1 MTSISCHLILF
12 EDLSDRTKASAYT
25 AIPAT
30 ALLIATILA
39 PHIFGTYLLLT
50 QGAVLA
56 NYAFALLSIIY
67 DNKTAL
73 REDQIYI
80 AKAGPLQ
87 ARCNPIRT
95 RFTDP
100 ECRFDFHF
108 TIIGEPTLE
117 ELNKWGFELLK
128 EIQKT
133 AHKMGAERA
142 TLRTEAASKEMLWFL
157 LSMNM
162 WPSLDNTYND
172 LVSLL
177 EWQGPII
184 QEGKV
189 PLKLF
194 DGHFS
199 GHRLNKPKVQW
210 LLAFYFHAPEPQPV
224 KEESLELDF
233 IPDPHFRILRA
244 HIDTPA
250 RDRYNAILFPSEEA
264 GQEDGQL

>member
-1 MTSISCHLILF
+1 MTSISSNLIPF
-12 EDLSDRTKASAYT
+12 EDLNDRTKASAYT

-39 PHIFGTYLLLT
+39 PQIFGAYLMLT

-56 NYAFALLSIIY
+56 NYGFTLLSMIY

-73 REDQIYI
+73 REDQIFF

-87 ARCNPIRT
+87 ARCNPIKT

-100 ECRFDFHF
+100 KSRFNFHF
-108 TIIGEPTLE
+108 TIIGEPSLQ
-117 ELNKWGFELLK
+117 ELNEWGFELLK
-128 EIQKT
+128 EIQKI

-142 TLRTEAASKEMLWFL
+142 TLCTEAKSKEMLRFL

-162 WPSLDNTYND
+162 WPSLDNTYDD

-184 QEGKV
+184 QQGKV
-189 PLKLF
+189 PLMLF

-199 GHRLNKPKVQW
+199 RHRLNKPTVQR
-210 LLAFYFHAPEPQPV
+210 LLALYFNAPDAPPV
-224 KEESLELDF
+224 KEESLELNF
-233 IPDPHFRILRA
+233 IPDPQFRILRA

-250 RDRYNAILFPSEEA
+250 RNHYNAILFPSEEA
-264 GQEDGQL
+264 SQEDV